1 MKSMKP
7 FFRYLLAFVLF
18 LGAAGF
24 AACSSDEGDDARYV
38 ISFTENP
45 VMAGSAEADY
55 SVVVRSSHPWTA
67 VSSAEWITQVT
78 PSGEDGTSLSFRV
91 LANEEAEFRDGT
103 ITLSVSGTS
112 CVKSLTVRQ
121 MGHGG
126 SLTIDPD
133 PVAFATGGGV
143 QEVIVYAPNGW
154 EIGSVSDGWISA
166 ERKNS
171 SALVVSTEPNY
182 TGQPLAGTI
191 TLRDGAGEDA
201 YTLPVTQ
208 EFDASLFLG
217 ASTPMGRRLAFNA
230 AGLVNTVISDEQYA
244 LDDGVNVLEIAYMGT
259 ATGVMAPTRL
269 FVFDVDL
276 QSGASLAVTAA
287 DDQDASIRPTDAE
300 LTRTQIIR
308 EQLAAMQAN
317 RPELTVLGGV
327 NGDFFYGGI
336 SVEARNNLL
345 HGIVYRRGV
354 CLKNTFDGGSVC
366 TVFALLDD
374 GTARCLTQ
382 TQYVA
387 LDKSTIR
394 EALGGRQQLLA
405 DGEMVSTDTTLE
417 PRTGVGVS
425 RDGRRV
431 TILVIDGRRDSYS
444 VGASY
449 VIMST
454 MFRAFD
460 VWEAINLD
468 GGGSSTFA
476 VRRTDAAAASTDLF
490 ETRNRPTDTA
500 GDRAVVDGIAIV
512 RPLK

>member
-7 FFRYLLAFVLF
+7 FFSYVLTFALL
-18 LGAAGF
+18 LGAAGL
-24 AACSSDEGDDARYV
+24 AACSSDEGDEARYA

-45 VMAGSAEADY
+45 VMAGSAEAEY
-55 SVVVRSSHPWTA
+55 SVVVRASHPWTA
-67 VSSAEWITQVT
+67 VSAAEWITQVT
-78 PSGEDGTSLSFRV
+78 PSGEDGASLSFRV
-91 LANEEAEFRDGT
+91 LANEQEEFRDGT
-103 ITLSVSGTS
+103 ITLSVNGTS
-112 CVKSLTVRQ
+112 YVKSLTVRQ

-133 PVAFATGGGV
+133 PVAFATEGGE

-154 EIGSVSDGWISA
+154 EIGSVSDEWISA
-166 ERKNS
+166 ERKNG
-171 SALVVSTEPNY
+171 SALLVSVQPNY

-208 EFDASLFLG
+208 EFDASLFQG
-217 ASTPMGRRLAFNA
+217 AATPMGRRFVFNA
-230 AGLVNTVISDEQYA
+230 KGMVNTIISEEQYA
-244 LDDGVNVLEIAYMGT
+244 LDEGVEVLEIGYMGT

-269 FVFDVDL
+269 FVFDIDL
-276 QSGASLAVTAA
+276 QSGVSLAVTAA
-287 DDQDASIRPTDAE
+287 DDDDRSIRPTDAE

-308 EQLAAMQAN
+308 EQLIALQAN
-317 RPELTVLGGV
+317 RPEVTVLGGV
-327 NGDFFYGGI
+327 NGDFFFGGI
-336 SVEARNNLL
+336 SGEARNNLL

-354 CLKNTFDGGSVC
+354 CLKESFDGGVAC
-366 TVFALLDD
+366 TAFALLDD

-382 TQYVA
+382 AQYAA

-405 DGEMVSTDTTLE
+405 NGEPISMDTTLE
-417 PRTGVGVS
+417 PRTAVGVS
-425 RDGRRV
+425 RDGHRV
-431 TILVIDGRRDSYS
+431 TILVVDGRRDSYS

-449 VIMST
+449 AILSIL
-454 MFRAFD
+454 FRAFD

-476 VRRTDAAAASTDLF
+476 VRRTDAATATADLF